1 MSIKAMWIAFFGL
14 FTKEVLRVV
23 RIWPQTLLPSAI
35 TMILYFM
42 IFGNLIGNRIGE
54 MQGFTYV
61 DFIAPGLIMMSIIT
75 NSYVNVASTFF
86 STKFQGNIEE
96 MLVSTMSNNSII
108 LGFVVA
114 GVTRGLVI
122 GMFVTIISLFFTTLH
137 IESYFFVF
145 VVAFLTSVLFALAG
159 LLNGI
164 FAKKFDDVSIIPT
177 FVLTPLTYLGGV
189 FYSIHLLSPFLQ
201 KLSFFNPILYM
212 VNGFRYSMLGFSDV
226 NVGFALLAE

>member
-1 MSIKAMWIAFFGL
+1 MKSSIIAKPKKIKVGL
-14 FTKEVLRVV
+14 YQSYISFSTLLRREIIRII
-23 RIWPQTLLPSAI
+23 RIWPQTLLPPII
-35 TMILYFM
+35 TMSLYFM

-145 VVAFLTSVLFALAG
+145 VVAFCHR
-159 LLNGI
+159 N
-164 FAKKFDDVSIIPT
+164 PQ
-177 FVLTPLTYLGGV
+177 PL
-189 FYSIHLLSPFLQ
+189 FYS
-201 KLSFFNPILYM
+201 
-212 VNGFRYSMLGFSDV
+212 
-226 NVGFALLAE
+226 ALLRKSGEHPPAGSCP